1 MKMSD
6 SPIPNESLASQ
17 EYRDSLQKLQ
27 SEIAQIIVGQEE
39 VVKQLCIAILAKGH
53 AILVGVPGLAKTLL
67 VRSLAEAINLDF
79 SRIQFTPDLMPADI
93 TGSEV
98 LHSDPATGERSFKFI
113 SGPIFGNI
121 ILADEINR
129 TPPKT
134 QAALLEAMQEQQV
147 TVGGKTIELPNPF
160 FVLATQNPIEQ
171 EGTYSLPEAALD
183 RFLFLIQVDYPSA
196 DQELEIMRRTTQ
208 ENEVKLNNIL
218 NIEELTKMQKLVQQ
232 VPIADTV
239 MQYAVSL
246 VRNSRPG
253 EDASEFIIKHLN
265 WGAGP
270 RAAQAMILAAKAY
283 ALLEGKNHVSCAD
296 IDWVA
301 KPSLR
306 HRISLNF
313 AAISEGLHPDYIIG
327 ELIKATPK
335 HQEN

>member
-98 LHSDPATGERSFKFI
+98 LHSDPATGERTFKFI

-253 EDASEFIIKHLN
+253 EDSSEFIIKHLN

-306 HRISLNF
+306 HIFHSRHLCIDGIWRGQSKNSLC
-313 AAISEGLHPDYIIG
+313 L
-327 ELIKATPK
+327 
-335 HQEN
+335 

>member
-98 LHSDPATGERSFKFI
+98 LHSDPATGERTFKFI

-253 EDASEFIIKHLN
+253 EDSSEFIIKHLN

-313 AAISEGLHPDYIIG
+313 AAISEGLHPDYIID

>member
-1 MKMSD
+1 MSD

-98 LHSDPATGERSFKFI
+98 LHSDPATGERTFKFI

-253 EDASEFIIKHLN
+253 EDSSEFIIKHLN

-313 AAISEGLHPDYIIG
+313 AAISEGLHPDYIID

>member
-253 EDASEFIIKHLN
+253 EDSSEFIIKHLN

-313 AAISEGLHPDYIIG
+313 AAISEGLHPDYIID

>member
-1 MKMSD
+1 MSD

-253 EDASEFIIKHLN
+253 EDSSEFIIKHLN

-313 AAISEGLHPDYIIG
+313 AAISEGLHPDYIID